1 MQRPPESSRALS
13 GLVLFQLAGLAAL
26 GALATNI
33 ILPVFPDI
41 SVHMGLATRDLG
53 LTLSSFFIAFAVG
66 QLFAGP
72 LTDRFGRKPIVVIGL
87 ATFIVGSVVCAFS
100 STLEVLIVGRVIQ
113 ALGAAAAS
121 VLARAIARD
130 LFDGE
135 ALGRALA
142 LIMIAMAAAPGF
154 SPLIGSVLGQM
165 LGWRFLF
172 AGVGL
177 FALVL
182 GIFYALNLGETLPSH
197 NRQPLRVG
205 SVITTYLALARDSQF
220 IFPALS
226 VSFTLGMLYSFF
238 AAAPA
243 ILIIELGLTGLE
255 LSLYFAGTVFIVF
268 GAGFLAPKLA
278 RRWGQ
283 AWAAMVGAVVAL
295 AGSLIILSLATTP
308 SLIFIT
314 VGLGLFLLGMG
325 IINPLGTAI
334 ALQPFRQ
341 KAGYAS
347 ALLGF
352 LQMASAAIGSSVASI
367 LPLTPTLALGI
378 TMTGGSLL
386 ALLIFIPVIT
396 RRTELK
402 RALS

>member
-72 LTDRFGRKPIVVIGL
+72 LTDRFGRKPIGL

-226 VSFTLGMLYSFF
+226 VSFTLG
-238 AAAPA
+238 
-243 ILIIELGLTGLE
+243 I
-255 LSLYFAGTVFIVF
+255 LYFAGTVFIVF